1 MYNNFSLYV
10 YELCFHKKKIMR
22 DPIERDYI
30 IIAFIRQL
38 TWDHYFDIIV
48 CKSVW

>member
-1 MYNNFSLYV
+1 MGAILINVGAFCSGAIL
-10 YELCFHKKKIMR
+10 LCFHKKKIMR

-38 TWDHYFDIIV
+38 T
-48 CKSVW
+48 